1 MENQKSKIRNLKSE
15 ILTILPT
22 ISKPTRYLG
31 DELNSVRKEVPSRT
45 RGVDASLVRFALA
58 FPDIY
63 DVGMSHL
70 GLKILY
76 HILNSRDDVWAE
88 RVYAPWIDMEREMR
102 AKGIPLF
109 SLESASPLRD
119 FDIIGFSLQ
128 YEMSYTN
135 VLNMLELAQIP
146 LLASERDGDY
156 PLIIAGGPCAF
167 NPEPMADFI
176 DLFVIGDG
184 EEVITEIVDCYK
196 SHRELV

>member
-1 MENQKSKIRNLKSE
+1 MNSK
-15 ILTILPT
+15 LTKILPMV
-22 ISKPTRYLG
+22 SKPTRYVG
-31 DELNSVRKEVPSRT
+31 DELNAIRKKPT
-45 RGVDASLVRFALA
+45 TAGQIRFALA

-88 RVYAPWIDMEREMR
+88 RVYAPWIDMEEKMR
-102 AKGIPLF
+102 AEGIPLF
-109 SLESASPLRD
+109 SLESGSPLKD
-119 FDIIGFSLQ
+119 FDIVGFSLQ

-135 VLNMLELAQIP
+135 VLNMLDLARIP
-146 LLASERDGDY
+146 LLAEDRENTD

-176 DLFVIGDG
+176 DFFVIGDG
-184 EEVITEIVDCYK
+184 EEVVTEIVDCYK
-196 SHRELV
+196 SYRDKDR